1 MQKPGPKRS
10 AEIKTMRVLCTTQFS
25 ETRQAVMPDISYSKQ
40 KTNRLSDDKMPVI
53 ATSAANGFISIY
65 IYGNIIMGVEK
76 GVI

>member
-1 MQKPGPKRS
+1 
-10 AEIKTMRVLCTTQFS
+10 
-25 ETRQAVMPDISYSKQ
+25 MPDISYSKQ

-65 IYGNIIMGVEK
+65 IYGNISMGVEK

>member
-1 MQKPGPKRS
+1 
-10 AEIKTMRVLCTTQFS
+10 
-25 ETRQAVMPDISYSKQ
+25 
-40 KTNRLSDDKMPVI
+40 MPVI